1 VKSYGTRLATL
12 IGSASTLAELGAEI
26 LPGVYEAELSYL
38 VDQEWALSAEDILWR
53 RSKLRLH
60 LPADAGAILDG
71 WLAQYR
77 AGAGLRQPELLVAGT
92 QPG

>member
-1 VKSYGTRLATL
+1 VKSYGTRLHTL
-12 IGSASTLAELGAEI
+12 IGSARNLAELGAEI

-38 VDQEWALSAEDILWR
+38 VDQEWATSAEDILWR

-60 LPADAGAILDG
+60 LPANASAVLDD
-71 WLAQYR
+71 WLAHYR
-77 AGAGLRQPELLVAGT
+77 QRAVQPDRTAVHSA